1 MATSL
6 ASDLKIEK
14 LDAALGARVTG
25 IDLSQPLDGLTK
37 QALIDAWHEHMV
49 LLYPGQDLTMDEQLA
64 FAANFGE
71 LGVRSRSEERRP
83 EGADFNPSIMMVGNI
98 KDEEGNYAASLPD
111 GEMFFHHDM
120 CYMPKPHKG
129 TYLHALQLPSTG
141 GNTRFS
147 NMYRAY
153 DLLPAHLK
161 QSLAGKRAIQVYDY
175 DQTRTVDVDGDLTGI
190 HHRWQPIFI
199 RHPETGRTALYVN
212 RLMTA
217 RIEGMEKE
225 ESDDTLAA
233 IYEISEAPDNIM
245 EHVWTRGDLIMWDNY
260 CSCHARTDFPA
271 SETRLLRRCTTMG
284 TELIMA
290 DAA

>member
-37 QALIDAWHEHMV
+37 QALIDAWHEHIV

-129 TYLHALQLPSTG
+129 TYLHA
-141 GNTRFS
+141 
-147 NMYRAY
+147 
-153 DLLPAHLK
+153 
-161 QSLAGKRAIQVYDY
+161 
-175 DQTRTVDVDGDLTGI
+175 
-190 HHRWQPIFI
+190 
-199 RHPETGRTALYVN
+199 
-212 RLMTA
+212 
-217 RIEGMEKE
+217 
-225 ESDDTLAA
+225 
-233 IYEISEAPDNIM
+233 
-245 EHVWTRGDLIMWDNY
+245 
-260 CSCHARTDFPA
+260 
-271 SETRLLRRCTTMG
+271 
-284 TELIMA
+284 
-290 DAA
+290 